1 MADKSF
7 GVKELNLLNASG
19 TPTVT
24 SPNNLNLNANTVAI
38 STSCTIG
45 NNLTVTSTTTSANVN
60 VTGIATVVN
69 FNATG
74 ISTIV
79 QPADSNPMA
88 NWTITNDSNSAYRFT
103 GPGQSGT
110 ENNPN
115 IYLVR
120 GHRYIFRHNATSSH
134 PIQIR
139 FANAGSAYT
148 DGITYSDTGNNRTT
162 DGNNLIFNVQ
172 HDAPAQLYYQCTSHG
187 SMVGNIYIV
196 GGPQVISGVV
206 TATTFVGN
214 LTGTASANAVLT
226 GSTNNQLVT
235 VTGANA
241 ITGESTLNYDA
252 SLLNITSTTQGLGL
266 RLRNT
271 GNEYTE
277 MRFDAARTGASS
289 ALGILQGRWNNSNNV
304 CAIYLQSGDDTTNKD
319 DGRISFLVHSDAST
333 SKSALRIEPDAS
345 IRLPNDSQKLQF
357 GNDQDLNIW
366 HGGTNGY
373 VDNETG
379 SLNFRTTSSNTTR
392 VTIASDGKITT
403 SYQIVN
409 ATAPDFSFEITQVDP
424 SNTVNQLGGS
434 GVGLVFKPATN
445 STAAVGAGIAAIK
458 PGGSD
463 TDTTSDLAFY
473 VSQNDETLDEKLRIA
488 SAGQIGLGG
497 ANYGSSGQVLTSQG
511 ASSAVAWA
519 SLAVGKFASYAVVA
533 DANNTGNQNAGDFN
547 TGAWRTR
554 ILDTEISDTDSIVSL
569 SSNQFTLQA
578 GNYFIVAW
586 ASALQVNGHQ
596 ARLRDVTNSATRAHG
611 SSEYTGNGDY
621 VTTKS
626 WIYTRVTPS
635 SATAYE
641 LQHRCQTSCSTVGF
655 GNGSGDQWTQE
666 ANGDTY
672 CMVIIFKEV

>member
-1 MADKSF
+1 MSILSVDQISPI
-7 GVKELNLLNASG
+7 GSG
-19 TPTVT
+19 T
-24 SPNNLNLNANTVAI
+24 
-38 STSCTIG
+38 TIT
-45 NNLTVTSTTTSANVN
+45 LTSTETK
-60 VTGIATVVN
+60 TGNIITVG
-69 FNATG
+69 TG
-74 ISTIV
+74 ASV
-79 QPADSNPMA
+79 FSPAGNTLA
-88 NWTITNDSNSAYRFT
+88 LGTNNTERLRITNAGAF
-103 GPGQSGT
+103 GLSGT
-110 ENNPN
+110 NYGSSGQVLTSQGASSAPTW
-115 IYLVR
+115 
-120 GHRYIFRHNATSSH
+120 TSSSGTT
-134 PIQIR
+134 INS
-139 FANAGSAYT
+139 NA
-148 DGITYSDTGNNRTT
+148 DNR
-162 DGNNLIFNVQ
+162 
-172 HDAPAQLYYQCTSHG
+172 
-187 SMVGNIYIV
+187 
-196 GGPQVISGVV
+196 VI
-206 TATTFVGN
+206 
-214 LTGTASANAVLT
+214 T
-226 GSTNNQLVT
+226 GSGTSNTLN
-235 VTGANA
+235 
-241 ITGESTLNYDA
+241 GESTLTYDA

-277 MRFDAARTGASS
+277 MRFDAARTGAAS

-333 SKSALRIEPDAS
+333 SKAALRIEPDAS
-345 IRLPNDSQKLQF
+345 VRLPNDSQKLQL

-366 HGGTNGY
+366 HGGSNGY

-379 SLNFRTTSSNTTR
+379 SLIFRITSSNTER
-392 VTIASDGKITT
+392 VRIGSSG
-403 SYQIVN
+403 
-409 ATAPDFSFEITQVDP
+409 
-424 SNTVNQLGGS
+424 QLGLS
-434 GVGLVFKPATN
+434 
-445 STAAVGAGIAAIK
+445 
-458 PGGSD
+458 
-463 TDTTSDLAFY
+463 
-473 VSQNDETLDEKLRIA
+473 
-488 SAGQIGLGG
+488 G

-519 SLAVGKFASYAVVA
+519 SLAVGKFASFAVVA

-547 TGAWRTR
+547 SGAWRTR

-596 ARLRDVTNSATRAHG
+596 ARLRDITNGATRAHG

-635 SATAYE
+635 STTAYE
-641 LQHRCQTSCSTVGF
+641 LQHRCQTSCSGVGF